1 VAASIDACL
10 ATGGRFVAYQLHAH
24 VAACAELHLG
34 APRVDWEWRNLPPM
48 RVFRWVKP

>member
-1 VAASIDACL
+1 MGIDACL